1 MKSHPAQ
8 QDRPPGT
15 LRTMRSFAPTLA
27 LTLAPNPAPRSDRS
41 TLHPARH
48 PRKAAFAGPHPAA
61 LAVLAW
67 ALSPAPLWA
76 QAEPAARLQWS
87 SSAAY
92 SHYREP
98 SIGMQLKGPE
108 LGVHLRLSDL
118 RGLGRLKLEVDLL
131 GGAQNYSSADGQLE
145 RRRTFDTRWHA
156 LYRLLPEGS
165 AQGQNS
171 GQNSGLYAGLA
182 LQSSYSDLRGVVR
195 PGVEGY
201 ERLNRSSWLTAQWRQ
216 SLKLDALPRLQG
228 LQLDLG
234 HLLDGRQ
241 TSYLSQVGGGW
252 RDATNKQPW
261 GWQVQLQSTW
271 TAERGLLLEPFVR
284 YTQVGHSDTVI
295 AGPKA
300 VSEPANS
307 RWQLGLK
314 ATWPP
319 Y

>member
-1 MKSHPAQ
+1 
-8 QDRPPGT
+8 
-15 LRTMRSFAPTLA
+15 MRSFV
-27 LTLAPNPAPRSDRS
+27 PNPALGPDGGA
-41 TLHPARH
+41 LHLARH
-48 PRKAAFAGPHPAA
+48 SRKTAFAGLHLGA

-67 ALSPAPLWA
+67 ALSPASLWA
-76 QAEPAARLQWS
+76 QSEPAARLQWS
-87 SSAAY
+87 SSAAL

-118 RGLGRLKLEVDLL
+118 RGLGRLRLEVDLL
-131 GGAQNYSSADGQLE
+131 GGAQNYSSTDGQLE
-145 RRRTFDTRWHA
+145 HRRTLDTRWHA
-156 LYRLLPEGS
+156 LYPLLPEGS
-165 AQGQNS
+165 AR

-216 SLKLDALPRLQG
+216 SLKLEALPRLQG

-234 HLLDGRQ
+234 HLLDGRH

-271 TAERGLLLEPFVR
+271 AAERGLLLEPFVR

-295 AGPKA
+295 AGPKV

-319 Y
+319 H

>member
-1 MKSHPAQ
+1 
-8 QDRPPGT
+8 
-15 LRTMRSFAPTLA
+15 
-27 LTLAPNPAPRSDRS
+27 
-41 TLHPARH
+41 
-48 PRKAAFAGPHPAA
+48 
-61 LAVLAW
+61 
-67 ALSPAPLWA
+67 
-76 QAEPAARLQWS
+76 
-87 SSAAY
+87 
-92 SHYREP
+92 
-98 SIGMQLKGPE
+98 MQLKGPE

-165 AQGQNS
+165 AQGK
-171 GQNSGLYAGLA
+171 NSGLYAGLA

-216 SLKLDALPRLQG
+216 SLKLDAMPRLQG

-234 HLLDGRQ
+234 HLLEGRQ

-271 TAERGLLLEPFVR
+271 MAERGLLLEPFVR